1 MELLIVVAL
10 VGLMTVLATASYR
23 GYVERANRTEAMEAL
38 LLLQNR
44 QEDFRN
50 INNTYTANLDAL
62 GFPDGC
68 TQNCIYTISFT
79 VAPDTRTFTAR
90 AEPTPGGGTNGVD
103 QSGDGDCQWFTI
115 DARSATNAG
124 PSATCWEGR

>member
-1 MELLIVVAL
+1 
-10 VGLMTVLATASYR
+10 MTVLATASYR
-23 GYVERANRTEAMEAL
+23 GYIERANRTEAMEAL

-50 INNTYTANLDAL
+50 INNTYTADLDAL
-62 GFPDGC
+62 GFPGGC
-68 TQNCIYTISFT
+68 TQNCMYMISFT

-103 QSGDGDCQWFTI
+103 QSGDDNCQWFSI

-124 PSATCWEGR
+124 PSDTCWEGR